1 MRFRFV
7 RDHAEQFS
15 VERMCRVLEVSRG
28 GYYAWRRREPSR
40 RARQDQQLLAKIK
53 AIRGKKKVLR
63 TYGSPRMH
71 REVSKAGIVCG
82 RHRVARVMRENGI
95 RAVQKRKFRP
105 STTDS
110 NHKMPVA
117 SNLLDRQFTVSCP
130 NTVWAGDITYI
141 RTRQGWLYL
150 AVVLDLFSRMVVGW
164 AVGRD
169 LSRHLPLRALQMA
182 LGRRTPEPGALFH
195 SDRGSQYASQDYQDL
210 LAAHGLICSM
220 SRKGECYDNAVAESF
235 FHTLKVERV
244 HLEDYQSRR
253 EATTDLFEYIEIFY
267 NRQRLHSH
275 LDFVSPAEFE
285 QAWLEADKVA

>member
-1 MRFRFV
+1 VRFRFV
-7 RDHAEQFS
+7 WDHVGEFS
-15 VERMCRVLEVSRG
+15 VEGMCRVLGVSRS
-28 GYYAWRRREPSR
+28 GYYDWRRRDPSQR
-40 RARQDQQLLAKIK
+40 SQNDQRLLAVIK
-53 AIRGKKKVLR
+53 AIRNRKKDFR

-71 REVSKAGIVCG
+71 REVRKTGIACG
-82 RHRVARVMRENGI
+82 RHQVARVMRENGI

-110 NHKMPVA
+110 NHKLPVA
-117 SNLLDRQFTVSCP
+117 KNLLDRQFTVSRP

-150 AVVLDLFSRMVVGW
+150 AVVLDLFSRTVVGW

-169 LSRHLPLRALQMA
+169 LSRHLPIRALQMA

-210 LAAHGLICSM
+210 LAAGGLICSM

-244 HLEDYQSRR
+244 YQQDYPNHR
-253 EATTDLFEYIEIFY
+253 EATADLFEYIEIFY
-267 NRQRLHSH
+267 NRQRRHSH
-275 LDFVSPAEFE
+275 LGQVSPAVFE
-285 QAWLEADKVA
+285 KSWEGVVKAA

>member
-7 RDHAEQFS
+7 RDHAGQFS
-15 VERMCRVLEVSRG
+15 VERMCRVLEVSRS
-28 GYYAWRRREPSR
+28 GYYGWRGRKPSR
-40 RARQDQQLLAKIK
+40 RSRQDQRLLAKIK
-53 AIRGKKKVLR
+53 AIRGKKKVFR

-71 REVSKAGIVCG
+71 REVRKAGIVCG
-82 RHRVARVMRENGI
+82 RHRVARVMRENRI

-105 STTDS
+105 STTNS

-117 SNLLDRQFTVSCP
+117 PNLLDRQFTVNRP

-169 LSRHLPLRALQMA
+169 LSRHLPIRALQMA
-182 LGRRTPEPGALFH
+182 LGRRTTEPGALFH

-210 LAAHGLICSM
+210 LVAHGMICSM
-220 SRKGECYDNAVAESF
+220 SRKGECYDNAVSESF

-275 LDFVSPAEFE
+275 LALVSPAEFE
-285 QAWLEADKVA
+285 QVWLEANKVA

>member
-1 MRFRFV
+1 
-7 RDHAEQFS
+7 
-15 VERMCRVLEVSRG
+15 
-28 GYYAWRRREPSR
+28 
-40 RARQDQQLLAKIK
+40 
-53 AIRGKKKVLR
+53 
-63 TYGSPRMH
+63 
-71 REVSKAGIVCG
+71 
-82 RHRVARVMRENGI
+82 
-95 RAVQKRKFRP
+95 
-105 STTDS
+105 
-110 NHKMPVA
+110 MPVA
-117 SNLLDRQFTVSCP
+117 PNLLDRQFTVNRP

-150 AVVLDLFSRMVVGW
+150 AVVLDLFSRTVVGW

-169 LSRHLPLRALQMA
+169 LSRHLPIRALQMA

-195 SDRGSQYASQDYQDL
+195 SDRGSQYASQDYQEL

-275 LDFVSPAEFE
+275 LDLVSPAEFE
-285 QAWLEADKVA
+285 QAWLESNKVA